1 MVAGNPGRRRGAYIR
16 TRSAGVKRA
25 FPATGQS
32 GALLRATVERLHCSE
47 IRRREKRMAV
57 YKHVLVGLDLSPES
71 RQVMARVEALLG
83 GSDARISLVHVQE
96 PLSFA
101 YGGDIPVDLGQLQV
115 NLETRARERLTALA
129 AESRLNKP
137 ECHILIG
144 QPAHEMHRFARE
156 NGVDLAVVGSYGRH
170 GLALVFGSTANGVL
184 HGATCD
190 VLAVRIQPEKANG

>member
-1 MVAGNPGRRRGAYIR
+1 
-16 TRSAGVKRA
+16 
-25 FPATGQS
+25 
-32 GALLRATVERLHCSE
+32 
-47 IRRREKRMAV
+47 MAV

-83 GSDARISLVHVQE
+83 GSEARISLVHVQE

-115 NLETRARERLTALA
+115 NLEARARERLTALA
-129 AESRLNKP
+129 AESRLNHP

-156 NGVDLAVVGSYGRH
+156 NAVDLAVVGSYGRH

-190 VLAVRIQPEKANG
+190 VLAVRIQPKKANG